1 MMGKKDFKRVKV
13 FLGLIPF
20 IILSLFIFYFN
31 CSKKKPTQP
40 DRVEELF
47 YYSGGKIYL
56 DLSKEK
62 IVAKLIDCD
71 SLTRNLFIHS
81 EPSIDST
88 KTPEPIPDR
97 FFIFYVLPG
106 TDIAQLLRRSKEN
119 PYVVIV
125 NPVYLLKSE
134 PEYELI
140 ATDQFAV
147 EYKPEV
153 SRRVIDSINSI
164 HHIIIVDS
172 LFGVPNDF
180 VQKITPESEKDV
192 LAMANFYYEN
202 YPMVYSHPDFI
213 SLIELARF

>member
-1 MMGKKDFKRVKV
+1 MGKEDFKRVKV
-13 FLGLIPF
+13 FLGLIF
-20 IILSLFIFYFN
+20 VINLSFSIFYFS
-31 CSKKKPTQP
+31 CSKEKPTQP
-40 DRVEELF
+40 DRVEVLF
-47 YYSGGKIYL
+47 YHTSRGKIYL

-106 TDIAQLLRRSKEN
+106 TDIAQLLRRLKEN

-202 YPMVYSHPDFI
+202 YPMVYSHPDFLDVI
-213 SLIELARF
+213 VPAKF